1 MDQTGK
7 GLAVRL
13 RRGLWVTIGVVLFFW
28 IGYEDRTTVTP
39 ILIGGLIAVA
49 LSFNLAQ
56 RIRPGKS
63 PGLRIRV
70 GACTL
75 TGLISGALAM
85 PLAALCMLVKVSL
98 HSHVPPEYSAIQ
110 VLAVLERF
118 PVWAGAGALTGLAAA
133 LMHNMHMN

>member
-39 ILIGGLIAVA
+39 ILIGGLLATA
-49 LSFNLAQ
+49 LSFDLAP
-56 RIRPGKS
+56 RIRSGKI
-63 PGLRIRV
+63 PGLHSRLGV
-70 GACTL
+70 CTL

-85 PLAALCMLVKVSL
+85 PLAALCMLVKLSL

-118 PVWAGAGALTGLAAA
+118 PVWAGAGALAGLALA
-133 LMHNMHMN
+133 LIRK